1 MAMTVN
7 NTTPALAGTSGTSGA
22 TSIGGASAAEQQDRF
37 MKLLVTQMKNQDPLN
52 PMDNAQMTSQI
63 AQINMVGGIEK
74 LNGTVESLLAS
85 FSALQAQS
93 AAQLPGHDVLVA
105 GTALSLSGGAAKGG
119 VELAKA
125 ADTVNVDILDA
136 GGTTVRTLQ
145 LGASGAGVRGFTWD
159 GMRSDGRAAPDGSY
173 RLRVAASAAGKPV
186 DATALAAARVQ
197 SVAHGAAGVQVDLGS
212 AGIRPYADLKSF
224 L

>member
-1 MAMTVN
+1 MAINTVN
-7 NTTPALAGTSGTSGA
+7 NNTPAASA
-22 TSIGGASAAEQQDRF
+22 TSAAAGLGGASAAEQQDRF
-37 MKLLVTQMKNQDPLN
+37 MKLLVAQMKNQDPLS

-93 AAQLPGHDVLVA
+93 AAQLPGRDVLVA
-105 GTALSLSGGAAKGG
+105 GTAMSLAGGAAKGG

-136 GGTTVRTLQ
+136 GGNTVRTLS

-159 GMRSDGRAAPDGSY
+159 GLRNDGKAAPDGSY
-173 RLRVAASAAGKPV
+173 RLRVKATAEGKAV
-186 DATALAAARVQ
+186 DAQALAAARVQ
-197 SVAHGAAGVQVDLGS
+197 SVANSAAGVQVDLGS